1 MTSRAST
8 LGVAILGSISA
19 LIYRFQL
26 AVDPALRGIDNG
38 LLAGAKESL
47 GAAVALGEQAG
58 APELIERASAAFVS
72 SLQAAGFAG
81 GLFML
86 AVAVLVF
93 VLVPKGTDVEGVEH

>member
-1 MTSRAST
+1 MPLSRSASKP
-8 LGVAILGSISA
+8 G
-19 LIYRFQL
+19 
-26 AVDPALRGIDNG
+26 LR
-38 LLAGAKESL
+38 SSS
-47 GAAVALGEQAG
+47 
-58 APELIERASAAFVS
+58 RASAAFVS